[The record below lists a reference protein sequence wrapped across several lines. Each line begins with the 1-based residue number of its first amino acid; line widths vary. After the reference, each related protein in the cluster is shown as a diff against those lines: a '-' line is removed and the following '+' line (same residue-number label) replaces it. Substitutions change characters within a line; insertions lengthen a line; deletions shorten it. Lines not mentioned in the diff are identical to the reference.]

1 MFLLNLVMF
10 LYFIYTAAMPT
21 NLITRP
27 AEQVRQ
33 VRQLPDHLLAY
44 PVHLYGA
51 AMNT

>member
-1 MFLLNLVMF
+1 MV
-10 LYFIYTAAMPT
+10 YS
-21 NLITRP
+21 LIAYAGS